1 MDKNTIIG
9 LVLIGLLLIG
19 FSYFS
24 RPSEEQMAAWQRYN
38 DSIAVVMQQE
48 EALRAK
54 TAAALANE
62 KEENIVDSTATF
74 FPALN
79 GEEAFTTIENELVK
93 ITLSNKGGRVYSAML
108 KEYNDQEKQPL
119 VLFDDKDVDMNFYFY
134 NKKEAIQTKEYFF
147 QPVEKTANSVIMRL
161 YSDESSYIDFV
172 YVLHPDNYMMD
183 FTIRANNMGDKLSAS
198 TGYVDIEWSQRSRQ
212 HEKGFTYENRLSNIT
227 YKYANDDSDHL
238 SESKDE
244 DKSVPERLDWIAYK
258 NQFFSSVWIAD
269 QNFDKNAL
277 KSRLEKQGSGYVKN
291 YSSEMSTFFDPKG
304 ETPTTMHMY
313 FGPNHYKTLKAFDK
327 GRKDKWKLHDLVY
340 LGWPVVRQINQW
352 FTINIFDW
360 LSGWGLSMGI
370 VLLLMTIIV
379 KIIVFPATWK
389 TYISSAKMRVL
400 KPQIEEIG
408 KKYPKQ
414 EDAMKKQQETMA
426 LYSKYGVSPM
436 GGCLPM
442 LLQFPILM
450 ALFMFVPS
458 AIELRQESFLWA
470 SDLSTYDA
478 IITFPFKIP
487 FLGDHLS
494 LFCLLMTVTTIL
506 NTKFTMAQ
514 QETGQ
519 PQMAAMKWMMYL
531 MPVMFLFILNDY
543 PSGLNYYYFIS
554 TLISVLTMI
563 VLRKTTNEDKL
574 LAELEVKKAKNKNKK
589 KSGFAAR
596 LEAMQKEQER
606 LMKERE
612 KQQKR

>member
-24 RPSEEQMAAWQRYN
+24 RPSDAERQAWQHYN
-38 DSIAVVMQQE
+38 DSVALVRQQE
-48 EALRAK
+48 ESLRAK
-54 TAAALANE
+54 TEAALANE
-62 KEENIVDSTATF
+62 KEETAVDSTSTF
-74 FPALN
+74 FRAIN
-79 GEEAFTTIENELVK
+79 GQEAFTTIENELVK
-93 ITLSNKGGRVYSAML
+93 ITLSNKGGRVFSAML

-119 VLFDDKDVDMNFYFY
+119 VLFDDKDVAMNFYFY
-134 NKKEAIQTKEYFF
+134 NKKEAIQTKDYYF

-161 YSDESSYIDFV
+161 ISDDESYIDFI

-198 TGYVDIEWSQRSRQ
+198 TQYVDIEWAQRSRQ
-212 HEKGFTYENRLSNIT
+212 HEKGFTYENRLSNLT
-227 YKYANDDSDHL
+227 YKFTNDDSEHL
-238 SESKDE
+238 SESKDDE
-244 DKSVPERLDWIAYK
+244 ESVPGRLNWIAYK

-269 QNFDKNAL
+269 QNFEKNVL
-277 KSRLEKQGSGYVKN
+277 KSKLEKQGSGYVKD

-304 ETPTTMHMY
+304 EQPTTMHMY
-313 FGPNHYKTLKAFDK
+313 FGPNHYKTLKSFDK
-327 GRKDKWKLHDLVY
+327 GRTDKWELDDLVY
-340 LGWPVVRQINQW
+340 LGWPVIRQINKW

-360 LSGWGLSMGI
+360 LTSWGLNMGI
-370 VLLLMTIIV
+370 VLLIMTIIV
-379 KIIVFPATWK
+379 KIVVFPATWK

-400 KPQIEEIG
+400 KPQIEEIS

-426 LYSKYGVSPM
+426 LYGKYGVSPM

-470 SDLSTYDA
+470 NDLSTYDDV
-478 IITFPFKIP
+478 ISFPFKIP

-506 NTKFTMAQ
+506 NSKFTMAQ

-531 MPVMFLFILNDY
+531 MPVMFLFVLNDY

-554 TLISVLTMI
+554 TLISVLTMV
-563 VLRKTTNEDKL
+563 VLRKTTNEDKI

-606 LMKERE
+606 LAKERA